1 MTGPADYEDGDV
13 NVLAEDYEDGD
24 INVAVDEGDELEG
37 DDLDAL
43 EDDEYEAVDSEEY
56 ESGDI
61 NARGPGGIRDDPVG
75 NRPSG
80 GMPGAVL
87 GYLARSLANEP
98 GSVVVNVEE
107 RHGAVRLRLHVAQED
122 MGRVIGRRGRTAQ
135 AIRTL
140 VGVAGARDGVQT
152 SVDIVDD

>member
-1 MTGPADYEDGDV
+1 VTAPDEYENGDVNVVTDDYEDGDV
-13 NVLAEDYEDGD
+13 NLVEDEYEDGD
-24 INVAVDEGDELEG
+24 VNTAEDVNVAGS
-37 DDLDAL
+37 AA
-43 EDDEYEAVDSEEY
+43 EATAESDSN
-56 ESGDI
+56 S
-61 NARGPGGIRDDPVG
+61 G
-75 NRPSG
+75 NRTGG

-87 GYLARSLANEP
+87 GYLARSLAADT
-98 GSVVVNVEE
+98 SAVVVDVEE
-107 RHGAVRLRLHVAQED
+107 RRGSIRLRLHVAHED

>member
-1 MTGPADYEDGDV
+1 VTGPGDYEDGDV
-13 NVLAEDYEDGD
+13 NVVTDDYEDGD
-24 INVAVDEGDELEG
+24 VNLV
-37 DDLDAL
+37 
-43 EDDEYEAVDSEEY
+43 DEYEDDDVNLAQGGVMAPSGGAEEPADAG
-56 ESGDI
+56 S
-61 NARGPGGIRDDPVG
+61 G
-75 NRPSG
+75 NRTDG

-87 GYLARSLANEP
+87 GYLARSLASDES
-98 GSVVVNVEE
+98 SVVVDVEE
-107 RHGAVRLRLHVAQED
+107 RRGSVRLRLHVAHED